1 MPLPPLGP
9 YLLSDD
15 VPVSHLDLH
24 NKLMVVSEAAL
35 SYGPSF
41 LGSNKLFPAEFADS
55 VDSHKDQAIFL
66 MVEDEELLPTTGA
79 CWRTCFPSV
88 RPSVGLR
95 RRLYRI
101 TVSSAVT
108 ICRYGTSYIE
118 GNADQIKVSV
128 LISLL
133 LQDILPGTCSSY
145 PPSYFLDKPL
155 HSNMRRLQTKLVQRC
170 TLE

>member
-1 MPLPPLGP
+1 
-9 YLLSDD
+9 
-15 VPVSHLDLH
+15 
-24 NKLMVVSEAAL
+24 
-35 SYGPSF
+35 
-41 LGSNKLFPAEFADS
+41 
-55 VDSHKDQAIFL
+55 

-118 GNADQIKVSV
+118 GNADQIK
-128 LISLL
+128 
-133 LQDILPGTCSSY
+133 TCELCTSPQNHIINARAHLRVHSQN
-145 PPSYFLDKPL
+145 YFEACAKNGIYDAPWKIITESRSRATL
-155 HSNMRRLQTKLVQRC
+155 RLFTYV
-170 TLE
+170 